1 MKLILENWS
10 NYITE
15 EEGESTIRD
24 SSTEELAAEE
34 DRVQREINQFSGLEF
49 ENVGDLMKA
58 QRETLDPLML
68 RLRDLKIEMIKRKYN
83 L

>member
-68 RLRDLKIEMIKRKYN
+68 RLRDLKIEMIRRNYN

>member
-10 NYITE
+10 DYITE
-15 EEGESTIRD
+15 EEGDPTIRD
-24 SSTEELAAEE
+24 SSTEELAVEE

-49 ENVGDLMKA
+49 TNVGDLMKA
-58 QRETLDPLML
+58 RRETLDPLIL

>member
-10 NYITE
+10 GFISEE
-15 EEGESTIRD
+15 EEGSPIQHLSPD
-24 SSTEELAAEE
+24 ELEREE

-49 ENVGDLMKA
+49 TNVGDLMKA
-58 QRETLDPLML
+58 RGETLDPLIL

>member
-24 SSTEELAAEE
+24 SSIEELAAEE
-34 DRVQREINQFSGLEF
+34 ERVQREINQFSGLEF
-49 ENVGDLMKA
+49 KNVGDLMKA
-58 QRETLDPLML
+58 QRETLNPLIL

>member
-34 DRVQREINQFSGLEF
+34 ERVQREINQFSGLEF
-49 ENVGDLMKA
+49 KNVGDLMKA
-58 QRETLDPLML
+58 QRETLNPLIL

>member
-68 RLRDLKIEMIKRKYN
+68 RLRDLKIEMIRRKYN